1 MAHKNHGFAYSV
13 HPFAWYLEGV
23 KVASRSHPTAEIQ
36 KADNSASRWGQGAAP
51 STACLAMVVVLF
63 IATGAAWI
71 L

>member
-1 MAHKNHGFAYSV
+1 MAHKNHGFACSV

-23 KVASRSHPTAEIQ
+23 KAASRNRPTPTIE
-36 KADNSASRWGQGAAP
+36 KAGKASSGWGRGATP

-63 IATGAAWI
+63 VATGAAWI